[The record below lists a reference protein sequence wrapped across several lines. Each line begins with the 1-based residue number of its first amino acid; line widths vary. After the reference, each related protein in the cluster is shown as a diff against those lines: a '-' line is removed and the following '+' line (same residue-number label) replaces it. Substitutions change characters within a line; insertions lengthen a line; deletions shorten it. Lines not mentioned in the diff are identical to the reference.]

1 MNYNNI
7 ITGLRVQTQIPLDYK
22 GFVQSEAALVNLGVA
37 DNLAYTYY
45 KGLIF
50 YCKNEGTRYEWKEV
64 PTGQENTG
72 LRETDFI
79 YPADFIV
86 DGVTYSNKRYNFF
99 TTVVATS
106 TLNEVLSA
114 GNTSSN
120 SIVLTGF
127 VEGQPST
134 ATFSGTGIVLA
145 TPSNET
151 SLTITDSQLNVVG
164 PGASTT
170 IKFQTPSGSNLEFY
184 TPNKPTGSYTLATT
198 QDYNLQAVLDNGTY
212 AIKGTDNIAVILE
225 PLGAGPEVMS
235 MFKST
240 LSTNASTYAW
250 IGVEPETSFL
260 QGVISGKYGSF
271 TVDKGEPKIY
281 RIDTVN
287 NFTTTVSF
295 AAPLS
300 LSNLVFPAR
309 AAAGTY
315 TLSILDDIPFDKTGT
330 GIFFR
335 GRTTANYGTPGG
347 RSFDV
352 SYASSPSA
360 GVPYGATGA
369 YSFAIGS
376 RVSSSG
382 FNAASFGYLIDNG
395 GIGSF
400 NSGYNMYDRGY
411 TNFLTGVG
419 HNVTSM
425 NATVIGQAANIINEG
440 TTDWNAYPTKALFTI
455 GNGTIQNADNFYTVL
470 SRSDAFKVRFNGSVE
485 APSLTTALITAD
497 VTGKIL
503 ITKEYL
509 TSALPVNSIQSTVA
523 YVNSFTNDNQYPVS
537 TGLSGKTIV
546 SVTAF
551 FECVTTNNG
560 FTVGDIIDTP
570 RAEINDTGGRGPQGV
585 GVQFKQSTS
594 SIVYVITGPELNIM
608 PAYTGVASGDAFQMV
623 DYTEWKIRLVIL
635 YI

>member
-50 YCKNEGTRYEWKEV
+50 YCKNEGTRYEWQEV
-64 PTGQENTG
+64 LTGQEDTG
-72 LRETDFI
+72 LRETDFV
-79 YPADFIV
+79 YPADFVV
-86 DGVTYSNKRYNFF
+86 DGVVYSNKRYNFF
-99 TTVVATS
+99 TTIAPIS
-106 TLNEVLSA
+106 TLDEVLNA

-145 TPSNET
+145 TPSNGT
-151 SLTITDSQLNVVG
+151 SLTITDSQLNAVG
-164 PGASTT
+164 PGALTT
-170 IKFQTPSGSNLEFY
+170 IKFQTPSGKTLEFY

-198 QDYNLQAVLDNGTY
+198 EDYTLQAVLNNGTY
-212 AIKGTDNIAVILE
+212 AIKGADNIAVILE

-250 IGVEPETSFL
+250 IGVDPETSFL
-260 QGVISGKYGSF
+260 QGVITGKYGSF

-287 NFTTTVSF
+287 SFTTTVSF
-295 AAPLS
+295 AVPLS
-300 LSNLVFPAR
+300 LSNLVFPAK

-315 TLSILDDIPFDKTGT
+315 TISTLDDLLLEKTGT
-330 GIFFR
+330 GVFLR
-335 GRTTANYGTPGG
+335 GRTPANYGTPGS
-347 RSFDV
+347 RSFDI
-352 SYASSPSA
+352 SYNSSPSV
-360 GVPYGATGA
+360 GTPYGATGA
-369 YSFAIGS
+369 YSFAMGS
-376 RVSSSG
+376 KVTSSG
-382 FNAASFGYLIDNG
+382 YGATSFGYIIDNG
-395 GIGSF
+395 GTGSF

-411 TNFLTGVG
+411 TNFLTGIG

-425 NATVIGQAANIINEG
+425 NATVVGQAANIITESVLDFN
-440 TTDWNAYPTKALFTI
+440 TIPTKALFTV
-455 GNGTIQNADNFYTVL
+455 GNGTIQNADSAYTVL
-470 SRSDAFKVRFNGSVE
+470 TRSDAFKVRLNGSVE

-509 TSALPVNSIQSTVA
+509 ASVTNPFLRRATVIIGDVDVVDQQITVTFPTVGTSNYMVIPSVVSNGAS
-523 YVNSFTNDNQYPVS
+523 YDNDNDVIVAIKDKTATSFKFLLREVS
-537 TGLSGKTIV
+537 PNIQ
-546 SVTAF
+546 
-551 FECVTTNNG
+551 
-560 FTVGDIIDTP
+560 DISID
-570 RAEINDTGGRGPQGV
+570 
-585 GVQFKQSTS
+585 
-594 SIVYVITGPELNIM
+594 YVI
-608 PAYTGVASGDAFQMV
+608 VA
-623 DYTEWKIRLVIL
+623 L
-635 YI
+635 